1 MLQDPGLHKHR
12 DRDHLDLNKQDHSLL
27 NTDQLQH
34 TEVDLHQY
42 LVQFKPTVV
51 VTRAEALPLQRTLLS
66 SLVEQEQEQQRM
78 PSTTTTTT
86 AALPTSSMKEI
97 ATMITAST
105 STTTATIPCINKATI
120 TTTASTTIMEN
131 TTTLTMDPI
140 MVTDMMTTMIRKLNT
155 AVTMVMIN
163 QPVIRNRQPRTSRRV
178 TIRTRTPDAVAIA
191 AVMIVASARTA
202 ANAAIVAS
210 VKIAVIA
217 ITAAVMT
224 AVAEMIR
231 MGVVAAL

>member
-1 MLQDPGLHKHR
+1 MPQDQGPHKHR
-12 DRDHLDLNKQDHSLL
+12 DRDHRDLNMQDHSLL

-34 TEVDLHQY
+34 TEVALHQH

-51 VTRAEALPLQRTLLS
+51 VTKVEALRLRRTLLS
-66 SLVEQEQEQQRM
+66 LLAEQEQEQQRM

-97 ATMITAST
+97 ATTITAST
-105 STTTATIPCINKATI
+105 STITATIPCINKATI
-120 TTTASTTIMEN
+120 TTTASTTTMEN

-140 MVTDMMTTMIRKLNT
+140 MVTDITTTMIRKLNT
-155 AVTMVMIN
+155 AVRMVMIN

-178 TIRTRTPDAVAIA
+178 TIRTRTLDAVAIV

-202 ANAAIVAS
+202 ANAIIVAS
-210 VKIAVIA
+210 VKTAVIST
-217 ITAAVMT
+217 TAAVMT